1 MTKFSAISPEP
12 PSWFPSRCPRAS
24 LNFFPLPVHPG
35 GNIVSDDLAVQVDLV
50 QVTRAVVH
58 VVQDAAIRQ
67 RRLRPVAEFIVA
79 NDQATGSVKLA
90 LYARILLIA
99 CLHQPRPFS
108 RTVRRLTARADA

>member
-1 MTKFSAISPEP
+1 M
-12 PSWFPSRCPRAS
+12 RAGDHTMR
-24 LNFFPLPVHPG
+24 PVALDIG
-35 GNIVSDDLAVQVDLV
+35 DDLAVQANLV
-50 QVTRAVVH
+50 QVTRAIVQ

-79 NDQATGSVKLA
+79 NDQAAGWVKLA

-99 CLHQPRPFS
+99 CLHQLRPFG